1 MHHQSLTY
9 RIFRLCNNVFLIG
22 LALLCVLP
30 IIHVLAMSFSSSW
43 AISSGKVTFF
53 PVDFNIANYEKVFGN
68 TLFLRAIG
76 TSFERVALGV
86 FISMGIM
93 LLAAYSLSKDS
104 RRFRGRTVW
113 MWLFVFTMLF
123 GGGLIPTYIVVQK
136 VGLLNSMWGLILP
149 QAVNVYSMILLLNFF
164 RTSVPAALEE
174 AALIDG
180 AGHFRTLVSIY
191 LPISMP
197 AIATISLFTMV
208 YYWNEWFYGLLFMS
222 SPDQYPLASLMQTM
236 FIQRTSDDPNI
247 DPEQLKF
254 LSDRAFRS
262 AQIFISMI
270 PVMIVYPFL
279 QKYFVKGIV
288 IGSVKE

>member
-1 MHHQSLTY
+1 MHHQTLSY

-22 LALLCVLP
+22 LAILCVLP

-43 AISSGKVTFF
+43 AISSGKVTFI

-76 TSFERVALGV
+76 TSFERVILGV
-86 FISMGIM
+86 FISMALM

-136 VGLLNSMWGLILP
+136 VGLLNSIWGLILP
-149 QAVNVYSMILLLNFF
+149 QAVSVYSMILLLNFF
-164 RTSVPAALEE
+164 RTSVPVALEE

-208 YYWNEWFYGLLFMS
+208 SYWNEWFYGLLFMS

-236 FIQRTSDDPNI
+236 FIQRTTDDPNI

-254 LSDRAFRS
+254 LSDRAFRA

>member
-1 MHHQSLTY
+1 MYHESLTY
-9 RIFRLCNNVFLIG
+9 RIFRICNNIFLIG

-30 IIHVLAMSFSSSW
+30 ILHVLAMSFSSSW
-43 AISSGKVTFF
+43 AISSGKVTFL

-68 TLFLRAIG
+68 ALFLKAIA
-76 TSFERVALGV
+76 TSIERVILGIV
-86 FISMGIM
+86 ISMTLM

-104 RRFRGRTVW
+104 RRFKGRTVW

-123 GGGLIPTYIVVQK
+123 SGGLIPTYIVVQK

-164 RTSVPAALEE
+164 RSSVPAALEE

-222 SPDQYPLASLMQTM
+222 SPEQYPLASLMQTM
-236 FIQRTSDDPNI
+236 FIQRTTDDPNI

-254 LSDRAFRS
+254 LSDRAFRA

-270 PVMIVYPFL
+270 PVMVVYPFL